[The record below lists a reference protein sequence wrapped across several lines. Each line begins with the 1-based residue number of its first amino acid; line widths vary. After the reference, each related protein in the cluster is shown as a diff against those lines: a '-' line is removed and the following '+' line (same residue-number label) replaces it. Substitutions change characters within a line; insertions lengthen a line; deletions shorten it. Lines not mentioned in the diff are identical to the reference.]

1 MALVLT
7 DENKDKITS
16 YEALWNTI
24 RDLIRSITNNL
35 DNYAEKHMKIDF
47 NLDDDLPQVPN
58 MTLYVGPLSHESSRL

>member
-1 MALVLT
+1 M
-7 DENKDKITS
+7 
-16 YEALWNTI
+16 

-47 NLDDDLPQVPN
+47 NLDNDLPQVPN